1 MRTLSIHE
9 QVAAHGG
16 ANIISDTLYA
26 VFSDGLTNS
35 EIGLLAFGAM
45 GGFLGGIVI
54 GNSTVVSVVSVA
66 ALLGGGFLAYQWY
79 FDKDDTAVT
88 GS

>member
-1 MRTLSIHE
+1 MRELSVQE

-16 ANIISDTLYA
+16 ANIISDTLSA

-35 EIGLLAFGAM
+35 EIGLLAFGAI
-45 GGFLGGIVI
+45 GGFSAGIVV

-79 FDKDDTAVT
+79 FDKDDAAA
-88 GS
+88 SPN